1 MLENDWVQRCRL
13 DRFFH
18 PESVVETQGMG
29 IREMCVKR
37 KGKDHG
43 KRKEEKNSDPE
54 CSLRRAF
61 EQRIGQQYHN
71 PMMLR
76 KLVQVIKKQ

>member
-1 MLENDWVQRCRL
+1 MIGSRDADL

-37 KGKDHG
+37 KGKGHG
-43 KRKEEKNSDPE
+43 RRKKRKPKP
-54 CSLRRAF
+54 
-61 EQRIGQQYHN
+61 
-71 PMMLR
+71 
-76 KLVQVIKKQ
+76 